1 MDDAQTRRLALLAML
16 WLAYFVLH
24 SLLASLTMKSWVA
37 RHFPHRVPAYRLC
50 FNMLS
55 TLTLLP
61 ILWLMLRHPGPSL
74 WAWTGAG
81 FWLANGLAL
90 AALVGFVRSAR
101 YYDTSE
107 FIGLRQWKSATHSIE
122 DQESFRISPFHRH
135 VRHPW
140 YALGLILLWTRDMNA
155 ALLLSAVLL
164 TAYLFIGAHL
174 EEQKL
179 IARYGEA
186 YRHYMQRVPGLIPLP
201 WKSLSAEEAAELVAE
216 AERHSGA
223 CVTSERYNRRLDR

>member
-61 ILWLMLRHPGPSL
+61 ILWLMFRHPGPSL

-90 AALVGFVRSAR
+90 AALAGFVRSAR

-122 DQESFRISPFHRH
+122 DQESFRISPFHRY

-155 ALLLSAVLL
+155 ALLLSSILMTV
-164 TAYLFIGAHL
+164 YLFIGARL
-174 EEQKL
+174 EENKL

-186 YRHYMQRVPGLIPLP
+186 YRLYRQRVPGLLP
-201 WKSLSAEEAAELVAE
+201 WPGKSISESEAAELVA
-216 AERHSGA
+216 ASRRRGA
-223 CVTSERYNRRLDR
+223 SPPHR

>member
-1 MDDAQTRRLALLAML
+1 MDDAELGGLVLLAIL
-16 WLAYFVLH
+16 WLVYFALH
-24 SLLASLTMKSWVA
+24 SALASLKVKSWVA
-37 RHFPHRVPAYRLC
+37 RRFPHRMPAYRLC

-61 ILWLMLRHPGPSL
+61 ILWLMVRHPGPTL

-90 AALVGFVRSAR
+90 AALIGFVRSAR
-101 YYDTSE
+101 YYDTGE
-107 FIGLRQWKSATHSIE
+107 FLGLRQWKTGTRQIE
-122 DQESFRISPFHRH
+122 DQESFRISPFHRR

-155 ALLLSAVLL
+155 ALFLSAILM

-179 IARYGEA
+179 IARYGAA
-186 YRHYMQRVPGLIPLP
+186 YRRYMQRVPGLIPLP
-201 WKSLSAEEAAELVAE
+201 WKSISTAEAAGLVAE

-223 CVTSERYNRRLDR
+223 

>member
-1 MDDAQTRRLALLAML
+1 MDDAELGGLVLLAIL
-16 WLAYFVLH
+16 WLVYFALH
-24 SLLASLTMKSWVA
+24 SALASLKVKSWVA
-37 RHFPHRVPAYRLC
+37 RRFPHRMPAYRLC

-61 ILWLMLRHPGPSL
+61 ILWLMVRHPGPTL

-90 AALVGFVRSAR
+90 AALIGFVRSAR
-101 YYDTSE
+101 YYDTGE
-107 FIGLRQWKSATHSIE
+107 FLGLRQWKTATHRIE

-155 ALLLSAVLL
+155 ALFLSAILM

-179 IARYGEA
+179 IARYGSA
-186 YRHYMQRVPGLIPLP
+186 YRRYMQRVPGLIPLP
-201 WKSLSAEEAAELVAE
+201 WKSISTKEAAGLMAE
-216 AERHSGA
+216 AERHSG
-223 CVTSERYNRRLDR
+223 T